1 MSSTKRKQIKVK
13 AVAPKLK
20 LFRANEPLLSVLM
33 WGVNHTVNELN
44 HVNLRVMLMP
54 DDFKSYSKIRVDN
67 HMYNKDNMPSRFKVK
82 EYCPIVFR
90 NLRERFGL
98 DDVDYM
104 NSLSKQQ
111 PMSCDSPGRSGARM
125 LVSRD
130 KKFFIKTLVSEEV
143 EMMHHLLKQYHQY
156 IVECH
161 AQTLLPQYLA
171 MYRITVNDVE
181 TYVVVMRNVF
191 SPRLSIHK
199 KYDLKGSTVD
209 RKASEK
215 ERLKTLPTFKD
226 NDFLNDGAKIHI
238 GPEEKKKLLETL
250 QSDVDF
256 LSSLHLMDYS
266 LIVGIHDRDQ
276 EDESGINFAMP
287 SGADEE
293 EQEEDDV
300 EAGGSIAGGGD
311 QGEYEDDP
319 DGAPSPPDSPQPV
332 TPMPQFLGELDPDL
346 ERYGV
351 LSSEESGKREVYFM
365 ALIDI
370 LTKYGMKKRTAQAAK
385 TVKHGA
391 GAEISTVHPEQYAKR
406 FMDFISKCVE

>member
-20 LFRANEPLLSVLM
+20 LFRANEPLLSVFM

-44 HVNLRVMLMP
+44 FVNQKVMLMP

-67 HMYNKDNMPSRFKVK
+67 HMFNKDNMPSRFKVK

-98 DDVDYM
+98 EDVDYM
-104 NSLSKQQ
+104 NSLTKQQ
-111 PMSCDSPGRSGARM
+111 PISCDSAGRTGTRM
-125 LVSRD
+125 LMSRD
-130 KKFFIKTLVSEEV
+130 KRYFIKTLISEEV

-171 MYRITVNDVE
+171 MYRVTVNDVE
-181 TYVVVMRNVF
+181 TYLVVMRNVF

-209 RKASEK
+209 RSASDK
-215 ERLKTLPTFKD
+215 ERLKELPTFKD
-226 NDFLNDGAKIHI
+226 NDFLNDGARILI
-238 GPEEKKKLLETL
+238 GSEQRKKLLDTL

-256 LSSLHLMDYS
+256 LSSLNLMDYS

-276 EDESGINFAMP
+276 EDESGISFAMP

-293 EQEEDDV
+293 EQDEE
-300 EAGGSIAGGGD
+300 EAEPGGSIVGGGD
-311 QGEYEDDP
+311 QVDFGDDA
-319 DGAPSPPDSPQPV
+319 DGISPPDSPQPI
-332 TPMPQFLGELDPDL
+332 TPMPQFTGELDPDL
-346 ERYGV
+346 EHYGIH
-351 LSSEESGKREVYFM
+351 SNPESGKMEIYFM

-370 LTKYGMKKRTAQAAK
+370 LTKYGVKKRTAQAAK

-406 FMDFISKCVE
+406 FMDFVSKCVE

>member
-1 MSSTKRKQIKVK
+1 MSYATFCHAMYNIV
-13 AVAPKLK
+13 PCH
-20 LFRANEPLLSVLM
+20 VLHRVTSPTTM
-33 WGVNHTVNELN
+33 FCHVNELN
-44 HVNLRVMLMP
+44 FVNQKVMLMP

-67 HMYNKDNMPSRFKVK
+67 HMFNKDIMPSKFKVK

-98 DDVDYM
+98 EDADYM
-104 NSLSKQQ
+104 
-111 PMSCDSPGRSGARM
+111 
-125 LVSRD
+125 
-130 KKFFIKTLVSEEV
+130 
-143 EMMHHLLKQYHQY
+143 Y

-171 MYRITVNDVE
+171 MYRITVNDAE
-181 TYVVVMRNVF
+181 TYLVVMRNVF

-209 RKASEK
+209 RSASDK
-215 ERLKTLPTFKD
+215 ERLKELPTFKD
-226 NDFLNDGAKIHI
+226 NDFLNDGAKIFI
-238 GPEEKKKLLETL
+238 GPEQRKKLLDTL

-256 LSSLHLMDYS
+256 LSSLNLMDYS

-293 EQEEDDV
+293 ELEEEDG
-300 EAGGSIAGGGD
+300 ESGSFVASSGD
-311 QGEYEDDP
+311 QLEYGDDA
-319 DGAPSPPDSPQPV
+319 DGGSPPDSPQPI
-332 TPMPQFLGELDPDL
+332 TPMPQFTGELDPDL
-346 ERYGV
+346 EHYGV
-351 LSSEESGKREVYFM
+351 HSNPESGRREIYFM

-406 FMDFISKCVE
+406 FMEFISKCVE